1 VTLIANIDA
10 SGIAV
15 NDREARIARRYTP
28 AQFPALGPIQAA
40 LFQPLE
46 SGHSLLRHAILLKS
60 DYSDP
65 KSDYSDPGSARLANE
80 MTDSPAGSSRAFCKA
95 RAATNQC
102 IATAEVMLKD
112 GHKAPKRFRP

>member
-65 KSDYSDPGSARLANE
+65 GSARLANE